1 MAEEAIGVEHLEKV
15 YPGGVRAVQ
24 GISFSVGS
32 GELFG
37 FLGPNGAG
45 KTTTISMLTTLLRP
59 TSGRALVAGIDVA
72 TRPREVR
79 SRIGLVFQD
88 STADGELTGRENMEL
103 AAGLFGMSLREARAQ
118 IDDLLASM
126 DLADAADRRV
136 KGYSGGMKRRLELA
150 VAVVHTPQILFL
162 DEPTIGLDPQGRA
175 GFWEYIQRL
184 RKEKQ
189 VTIFMTTHYLDEVEN
204 LCERVA
210 IIDHGKIVAMGT
222 NDALKERVGG
232 DEVEVRLAA
241 GAPDLTGELTA
252 VDGAREV
259 TRDGSVYHVKTPR
272 GETLVPSLVKACD
285 RAGVA
290 VEGIRVLRPSLDRVF
305 LGLTG
310 RAYRE
315 EGYDEGRASSSSAFT
330 PRRGG

>member
-1 MAEEAIGVEHLEKV
+1 MGEAIVVEGLEKV
-15 YPGGVRAVQ
+15 YPSGVHAVQ
-24 GISFSVGS
+24 GVSFQVAS

-45 KTTTISMLTTLLRP
+45 KTTTISMLTTLLKP
-59 TSGRALVAGIDVA
+59 TRGRAIISGLDVVE
-72 TRPREVR
+72 RPREVR
-79 SRIGLVFQD
+79 NEIGLVFQD
-88 STADGELTGRENMEL
+88 STADGELTGQENMEL
-103 AAGLFGMSLREARAQ
+103 AAGLFGMSPRGARGKIAELLR
-118 IDDLLASM
+118 SM
-126 DLADAADRRV
+126 DLADAAERRV

-150 VAVVHTPQILFL
+150 VAMVHTPQVLFL

-184 RKEKQ
+184 RSEQQ

-210 IIDHGKIVAMGT
+210 IIDHGKIVAAGT
-222 NDALKERVGG
+222 NDQLKERVGG
-232 DEVEVRLAA
+232 DEVEVRLASHTV
-241 GAPDLTGELTA
+241 DLTSKLEALEG
-252 VDGAREV
+252 VRGVR
-259 TRDGSVYHVKTPR
+259 RDGDVYHVKTPW
-272 GETLVPSLVKACD
+272 GETLVPALVKACD

-305 LGLTG
+305 LELTG

-315 EGYDEGRASSSSAFT
+315 EGYDEGRAATSSIFT